1 MTVFEKL
8 HAAAQNGCEVDLT
21 ASDVNLLLES
31 AGDAITEA
39 EADYEKWREIF
50 DECERLEQR
59 ASSS

>member
-1 MTVFEKL
+1 MNVFEKL
-8 HAAAQNGCEVDLT
+8 HGAGQNATGVDLT

-39 EADYEKWREIF
+39 EVDYEKWREIF
-50 DECERLEQR
+50 DECERLDQK